1 MTGRRR
7 IALALLGVMALV
19 TAWSIW
25 AFAQQP
31 VPPPPAGGPRAPH
44 PFQPSPPPNRGFGSS
59 GNFGGMRPGG
69 PRQPGRLGPRPA
81 APSGMGTA
89 ERRSESEVEVAEK
102 PEDPNW
108 VDLHKVDRNGTPIPP
123 YIAMLVNFG
132 ILIAGYYLLGR
143 KPIAAALQSR
153 RDNIAKEI
161 EEAQRMRQ
169 EAEERA
175 KVYQAKLG
183 SLEQE
188 VKAAREA
195 LVHAGEAERDRL
207 VTEAEA
213 KAERMR
219 KDAEFLVEQE
229 LKQIRQDLWKDTVEA
244 AVSAA
249 EDLLKKRVTPADQER
264 IAEDYLADLGGKKD
278 APAAGAPQESAS

>member
-1 MTGRRR
+1 MTPRRR
-7 IALALLGVMALV
+7 VALGLFALMAVV
-19 TAWSIW
+19 TAWSVW
-25 AFAQQP
+25 AVAQP
-31 VPPPPAGGPRAPH
+31 ARPAPPPPNQGQLQQPAPAFRPRP
-44 PFQPSPPPNRGFGSS
+44 GVGSS
-59 GNFGGMRPGG
+59 GAFGAPGG
-69 PRQPGRLGPRPA
+69 RRPPPGLRPA
-81 APSGMGTA
+81 PPAARQA
-89 ERRSESEVEVAEK
+89 EGAKESESAEPTER

-108 VDLHKVDRNGTPIPP
+108 LELHKVDKHGQPIPP
-123 YIAMLVNFG
+123 YVAMLVNFG
-132 ILIAGYYLLGR
+132 ILLAGYYLLGK

-161 EEAQRMRQ
+161 EEAQRMRK
-169 EAEERA
+169 EAEARA
-175 KVYQAKLG
+175 KVYQVKLA

-207 VTEAEA
+207 VADAEA

-244 AVSAA
+244 AVTAA

>member
-1 MTGRRR
+1 VRLATGGPLRRR
-7 IALALLGVMALV
+7 AGLVLIAVMTLV

-31 VPPPPAGGPRAPH
+31 RPGAPHGPGIRPAPPPHGPAAPPGIGGPTPLR
-44 PFQPSPPPNRGFGSS
+44 
-59 GNFGGMRPGG
+59 
-69 PRQPGRLGPRPA
+69 PRPA
-81 APSGMGTA
+81 PPVVGKEGTA
-89 ERRSESEVEVAEK
+89 EPREDAESADK
-102 PEDPNW
+102 PENPNW
-108 VDLHKVDRNGTPIPP
+108 IEFGKVDAHGEPIPP

-161 EEAQRMRQ
+161 EEAQRMRK

-175 KVYQAKLG
+175 KVYQVKLAH
-183 SLEQE
+183 LEEE
-188 VKAAREA
+188 VKGAREA
-195 LVHAGEAERDRL
+195 LVRAGEAERDRM

-219 KDAEFLVEQE
+219 KDAEFLVQQE
-229 LKQIRQDLWKDTVEA
+229 LKQIRQDLWRDTVEA

-249 EDLLKKRVTPADQER
+249 EDLLKKRVTAADQER
-264 IAEDYLADLGGKKD
+264 LAEDYLADLGGKKD
-278 APAAGAPQESAS
+278 APPASKQESAS

>member
-1 MTGRRR
+1 VTVRRR
-7 IALALLGVMALV
+7 LGLALVAVMAVV

-31 VPPPPAGGPRAPH
+31 VPPPPPRLQAPNR
-44 PFQPSPPPNRGFGSS
+44 PFQPAPPLPNNRGLGSS
-59 GNFGGMRPGG
+59 GNFGGPHGGG
-69 PRQPGRLGPRPA
+69 PRPPGRPGSRPA
-81 APSGMGTA
+81 APGA
-89 ERRSESEVEVAEK
+89 EHGKESEAVEGTEK

-108 VDLHKVDRNGTPIPP
+108 AEFHKVDRDGAPIPP
-123 YIAMLVNFG
+123 YVAMLVNFG
-132 ILIAGYYLLGR
+132 ILMAGYYLLAK

-153 RDNIAKEI
+153 RDNIGKEI
-161 EEAQRMRQ
+161 EEAQRMRK

-195 LVHAGEAERDRL
+195 LVLAGEAERERL

-244 AVSAA
+244 AVAAA

-278 APAAGAPQESAS
+278 ASASIAPQESAS